1 MVIVANN
8 TTAQKPLDK
17 KPVKEEKK
25 AESKKDKK

>member
-25 AESKKDKK
+25 AEKKDKK